1 MKRAVHWAGQW
12 NLAAVPPSKQ
22 DFTTLVAWQRRQ
34 MEHLGVEVKMNTEY
48 TSQMAKEE
56 RPDVIVIATGSREKM
71 LPLPGLDAENVFK
84 AQDILSGE
92 KRSPEKMSL

>member
-1 MKRAVHWAGQW
+1 MKIFKVTVYEKSGTLGGQW

-48 TSQMAKEE
+48 TVQMAKEE

-71 LPLPGLDAENVFK
+71 LPLLQNRGGVCAARKGV
-84 AQDILSGE
+84 
-92 KRSPEKMSL
+92 